1 MIKNI
6 DRILTY
12 SIGIYALIRMAS
24 ASSSAAPAKFEQ
36 QVKRWVSLDNKIK
49 ELNDEVRRLRDERN
63 EANDAIFSIVEE
75 NKLHNAVIKISD
87 GRLEFK
93 KMKVQ
98 SPLSLKYVKECL
110 QIFITDVEQV
120 DSIMT
125 YIRDNRE
132 VKMVDDIKRVYNDK
146 GGGVAVVSA
155 HDE

>member
-1 MIKNI
+1 
-6 DRILTY
+6 
-12 SIGIYALIRMAS
+12 MAS
-24 ASSSAAPAKFEQ
+24 GSASGSASAPAKFEQ

-49 ELNDEVRRLRDERN
+49 ELNEEVRRLRDERN
-63 EANDAIFSIVEE
+63 ETNDAIFTIVED

-98 SPLSLKYVKECL
+98 SPLSLKYIKEC
-110 QIFITDVEQV
+110 IENFIEDEGQV
-120 DSIMT
+120 DTIMT

-146 GGGVAVVSA
+146 GGGVSVVA
-155 HDE
+155 HDD

>member
-1 MIKNI
+1 
-6 DRILTY
+6 
-12 SIGIYALIRMAS
+12 MAS
-24 ASSSAAPAKFEQ
+24 ASAPAKFEQ
-36 QVKRWVSLDNKIK
+36 QVKRWVTLDNKIK
-49 ELNDEVRRLRDERN
+49 ELNEEVRRLRDERN
-63 EANDAIFSIVEE
+63 ETNDAIFTIVED

-98 SPLSLKYVKECL
+98 SPLSLKYIKEC
-110 QIFITDVEQV
+110 IENFIEDVGQV
-120 DSIMT
+120 DTIMT

-146 GGGVAVVSA
+146 SGGGGGATVASAA